1 MKFKSD
7 LKRRI
12 VFSRNISRK
21 KEFFKSY
28 LSNNGIKKGEIES
41 FIDVKGMKSQG
52 NQLTKLKVKDIELL
66 HSIPG
71 EEPWPEEYNVT
82 NQEEEEFIETEDE
95 STPSTPEEGPIEVV
109 WDLEKPQKVKKPN
122 PIKEDDDESELQG
135 KLF

>member
-1 MKFKSD
+1 
-7 LKRRI
+7 
-12 VFSRNISRK
+12 
-21 KEFFKSY
+21 
-28 LSNNGIKKGEIES
+28 
-41 FIDVKGMKSQG
+41 MKSQG

-71 EEPWPEEYNVT
+71 EEPWPEEFNVT
-82 NQEEEEFIETEDE
+82 NQNEEEFIESEDE
-95 STPSTPEEGPIEVV
+95 NIQSNSDDAPIEVV